1 MRQGFNI
8 VPFKVDSE
16 HGMSECQGL
25 AKFSAAGIVLEF
37 EEEFLGLVKAGG
49 VREARIPVTDIL
61 DLQFTKGFR
70 GYFRKIV
77 IRFKNLG
84 AIAGLPSK
92 NGRLKMK
99 VARIDHAAAE
109 RAVEDMQRILN
120 GPPDAELP
128 PTTVRQ
134 LFGDEAE
141 TKDLKGTNEL

>member
-25 AKFSAAGIVLEF
+25 AKFSPAGIVLEF
-37 EEEFLGLVKAGG
+37 EEEFLGMVKAGG
-49 VREARIPVTDIL
+49 VREARIPITDVL
-61 DLQFTKGFR
+61 DLQFTKGFL
-70 GYFRKIV
+70 GYFRKII

-99 VARIDHAAAE
+99 VARADHAAAE
-109 RAVEDMQRILN
+109 RAVEEMQRILN
-120 GPPDAELP
+120 GPDHELP
-128 PTTVRQ
+128 PATVRQ

-141 TKDLKGTNEL
+141 TKDLRNTNEL